1 MKRMRQWLAV
11 GIAASL
17 SACAAFDGKPLV
29 LPTVGPAPL
38 ETPAAKGQGFLAVYS
53 AWSYDANFFNR
64 PTDYIL
70 ISDDGKMDRPIRNQ
84 SEAFDQRP
92 ALVALPAGR
101 YQVIARSET
110 FGRIKVPVLIQESRT
125 TFVYLDIITQPRV
138 AGAETNKLVRLP
150 DGSIVGW
157 AAEAGVK

>member
-1 MKRMRQWLAV
+1 MKQRLAV
-11 GIAASL
+11 GIAVSL
-17 SACAAFDGKPLV
+17 SACAAFNGKPLL
-29 LPTVGPAPL
+29 LPAVGPAPL
-38 ETPAAKGQGFLAVYS
+38 ETPAAKGQGFLVVYS
-53 AWSYDANFFNR
+53 GWVYDANFFNR

-70 ISDDGKMDRPIRNQ
+70 ISADGKMDRPIRNQ
-84 SEAFDQRP
+84 SESFDQRP

-110 FGRIKVPVLIQESRT
+110 YGRIKVPVLIKESRT

-138 AGAETNKLVRLP
+138 AGSDTNKLVRLP

-157 AAEAGVK
+157 AAGAGDK